1 MQIKCQ
7 FYVSILIGYMALLYN
22 YACNHLKSNRIYIM
36 SHDNKHIHDD
46 NYTTRIDE
54 VLEDLELAERKALEH
69 EAQTDIPRE
78 ALIPWVIE
86 FRVIGTPEI
95 IRAPIGERLIIGRDD
110 AKNDIHPEI
119 DLKPYNGQ
127 RLGVSRKHARIIMRD
142 NRVTVE
148 DLGSA
153 NGTYINGK
161 NIDVLVPMR
170 LRDGDQLKL
179 GNLSLQVHFIVQ
191 PHSNE
196 DTMHNFGNSVNISK
210 IGNGERLLLLDNN
223 KEVCAV
229 LRMIALQAG
238 FTVAVAHDIK
248 TAISLWDRGGIDG
261 IIVELM
267 LGDNN
272 GLDLVDYV
280 RQTRPTHIP
289 IFATTSTAGGY
300 RENQARAKG
309 VDNLLEKP
317 LSVDKILEALSAL
330 KKMMAE

>member
-1 MQIKCQ
+1 
-7 FYVSILIGYMALLYN
+7 
-22 YACNHLKSNRIYIM
+22 M
-36 SHDNKHIHDD
+36 SEDNKYVRDE
-46 NYTTRIDE
+46 NYTTRLDE
-54 VLEDLELAERKALEH
+54 VLEDLELAELKAREH
-69 EAQTDIPRE
+69 KAETDIPLE
-78 ALIPWVIE
+78 PLIPWVIE
-86 FRVIGTPEI
+86 FRVIGTPQI
-95 IRAPIGERLIIGRDD
+95 IRAPIGEHLIIGRQDT
-110 AKNDIHPEI
+110 KHDIYPEI
-119 DLKPYNGQ
+119 DLVPHNGQ

-148 DLGSA
+148 DLASA

-161 NIDVLVPMR
+161 NIDVMVPMR

-179 GNLSLQVHFIVQ
+179 GNLTLQVHFVVQ

-196 DTMHNFGNSVNISK
+196 DTMRDFGNDMNIPK
-210 IGNGERLLLLDNN
+210 IGTGERLLLLDNN

-238 FTVAVAHDIK
+238 FTVAVAHDVVRAM
-248 TAISLWDRGGIDG
+248 AIWDKDDIDG

-280 RQTRPTHIP
+280 RQTRPSHIP
-289 IFATTSTAGGY
+289 IIATTSTAGGY

-309 VDNLLEKP
+309 IDDLIEKP
-317 LSVDKILEALSAL
+317 LSVDKIIEALSTL
-330 KKMMAE
+330 KGMIKQ